1 MDVNTP
7 LRELPGVGE
16 ARAKGLE
23 KLGLRVAGDLVGYF
37 PRSYEDR
44 RQVYT
49 IAEAPVGELCCVR
62 VMAAEEPRR
71 MHIRK
76 GLDVTRLKV
85 VDGASAMLVTFFN
98 QGYVRQ
104 ALHRGEEYILYGR
117 VELMGSH
124 RQMTNPQFEG
134 AERPWACGRIMPV
147 YPLTAGITNHLLA
160 GLVERAIQ
168 ELPPPAE
175 TLPDDLL
182 ARHRLSPA
190 ADCWRSIHFPADEDA
205 LDAARRRFAF
215 EELFYLSLGL
225 ALLRER
231 RSRGHGPAFGETDLE
246 GFYQLLPFT
255 LTGAQK
261 RALEESAADLALTR
275 PMNRL
280 VQGDVGSGKTAVAA
294 GCAWLAVRSGWQC
307 AMMAPT
313 EILAEQHAKTL
324 SAMLAP
330 AGIQVGLLTG
340 SMKVSEKRKVLA
352 ALETGALPFVVGTH
366 ALLSQG
372 VAFRR
377 LGLVITDEQHRFGVE
392 QRAALAAKAN
402 TPKDPPQEGR
412 RLCGEGGGNSLS
424 PAADEIRKGAP
435 GAACRA
441 GEVEQRAA
449 LAAKANT
456 PKDPPQE
463 GRRLCGEGG
472 GNSLSPA
479 ADEIRKGAP
488 GAAYRAGEVEQR
500 AALAAKAGGEEDFS
514 PNVLVMSAT
523 PIPRTL
529 ALIIYGDLDVSV
541 IDELPPG
548 RVPVKTVLVG
558 ESKRQRM
565 YGFVRDQVKEGRQ
578 VYIVCP
584 AVEENPEGAWD
595 LKAVTE
601 YARVL
606 GEQVFPDL
614 RVGLVHGRMKAKEK
628 EAAMAAFTAGETHI
642 LVSTTVIEVGVDVP
656 NASLIIIENADRYG
670 LSQLHQLRGRVG
682 RGKHQS
688 WCVLV
693 SDNRSPDTRARL
705 KVLTQTNDG
714 FKIAE
719 EDLKLRGPGDFFGQ
733 RQHGLPALRV
743 ADLETDTR
751 VLKEAQDAAAE
762 VLAADP
768 ALTRPEHRPL
778 LEKVRRLFEEDPDR
792 FN

>member
-1 MDVNTP
+1 MEVSTP
-7 LRELPGVGE
+7 LAEFPGVGE
-16 ARAKGLE
+16 ARAKALE
-23 KLGLRVAGDLVGYF
+23 KLGLRTAGDLVGYF

-49 IAEAPVGELCCVR
+49 IGEAPVGELCCVR

-117 VELMGSH
+117 VELLGNH

-134 AERPWACGRIMPV
+134 AERPWACGRILPV

-160 GLVERAIQ
+160 GLVERALR

-175 TLPDDLL
+175 TLPADLL
-182 ARHRLSPA
+182 AKHRLAPA
-190 ADCWRSIHFPADEDA
+190 ADCWRSIHFPADEA
-205 LDAARRRFAF
+205 ELDAARRRFAF

-231 RSRGHGPAFGETDLE
+231 RSQGRGPAFGERDLE
-246 GFYQLLPFT
+246 AFYALLPFT
-255 LTGAQK
+255 LTGAQR
-261 RALEESAADLALTR
+261 RALEEAAADLALSR

-313 EILAEQHAKTL
+313 EILAEQHCKTL
-324 SAMLAP
+324 AAMLAP
-330 AGIQVGLLTG
+330 AGIPVGRLTG
-340 SMKVSEKRKVLA
+340 SMKAAEKRKVLA
-352 ALETGALPFVVGTH
+352 ALASGELPFVVGTH

-392 QRAALAAKAN
+392 QRAALAAKA
-402 TPKDPPQEGR
+402 
-412 RLCGEGGGNSLS
+412 
-424 PAADEIRKGAP
+424 
-435 GAACRA
+435 
-441 GEVEQRAA
+441 
-449 LAAKANT
+449 
-456 PKDPPQE
+456 
-463 GRRLCGEGG
+463 
-472 GNSLSPA
+472 
-479 ADEIRKGAP
+479 
-488 GAAYRAGEVEQR
+488 
-500 AALAAKAGGEEDFS
+500 GGETDFS

-601 YARVL
+601 YARAL
-606 GEQVFPDL
+606 GEEVFPDL

-682 RGKHQS
+682 RGQHQS

-714 FKIAE
+714 FRIAE
-719 EDLKLRGPGDFFGQ
+719 EDLKLRGPGDFFGA

-751 VLKEAQDAAAE
+751 VLKEAQEAAAE
-762 VLAADP
+762 VLSTDP
-768 ALTRPEHRPL
+768 DLTAPEHRPL
-778 LEKVRRLFEEDPDR
+778 LERVRRLFEEDPDR